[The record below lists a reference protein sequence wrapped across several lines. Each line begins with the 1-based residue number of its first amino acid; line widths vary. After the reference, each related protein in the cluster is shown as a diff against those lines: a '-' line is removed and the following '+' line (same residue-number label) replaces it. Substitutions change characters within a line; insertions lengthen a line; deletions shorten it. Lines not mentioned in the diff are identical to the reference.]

1 MHSKQI
7 TPEFKSQLQGYL
19 QLLRQKIKQ
28 QEQTIVE
35 IQMES
40 DQLKDDLESSM
51 KREMLL
57 IDQLRAQPD
66 NQLEQARNMIDHL
79 Q

>member
-1 MHSKQI
+1 
-7 TPEFKSQLQGYL
+7 
-19 QLLRQKIKQ
+19 
-28 QEQTIVE
+28 
-35 IQMES
+35 MES

-66 NQLEQARNMIDHL
+66 NQLEQARTMIDHL
-79 Q
+79 

>member
-1 MHSKQI
+1 
-7 TPEFKSQLQGYL
+7 L

-57 IDQLRAQPD
+57 IDQLRG
-66 NQLEQARNMIDHL
+66 
-79 Q
+79 